1 MELFQIFEI
10 THYTIFVTEYCDGG
24 DLLRKIKKCKRVPEP
39 EAKQIFRQLVEALMY
54 LQNCDIV
61 HRDLKCENVLLD
73 RNENVKLG
81 DFGFAR
87 YLKPNQKSSTFCGSR
102 AYVAPEILRAIAYS
116 GPPVDIWSAGIVLY
130 VMVTGVMPY
139 DDRHPQKMVERQ
151 LAHKIRFPKVELSV
165 QVKSLIYEIL
175 HPYPPSR
182 PTYKAICSSEW
193 LKNTAYSFKEGT
205 DASSAHSQ

>member
-1 MELFQIFEI
+1 MKGVIDNKLNTAVKIVDTRVPSEYVRKFLPREVALVQNLKHDCIVRVYQIFEI

-39 EAKQIFRQLVEALMY
+39 EAKQIFRQLVEALM
-54 LQNCDIV
+54 
-61 HRDLKCENVLLD
+61 
-73 RNENVKLG
+73 
-81 DFGFAR
+81 
-87 YLKPNQKSSTFCGSR
+87 
-102 AYVAPEILRAIAYS
+102 
-116 GPPVDIWSAGIVLY
+116 VDIWSAGIVLY

-205 DASSAHSQ
+205 EASSAHSQ